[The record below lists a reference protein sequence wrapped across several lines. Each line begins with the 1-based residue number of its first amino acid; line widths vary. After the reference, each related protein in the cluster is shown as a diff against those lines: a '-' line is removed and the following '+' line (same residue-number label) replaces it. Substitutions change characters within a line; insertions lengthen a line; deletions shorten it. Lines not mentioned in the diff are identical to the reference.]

1 MNSGSSSST
10 QMERGDRKP
19 VGREHGNPCGPT
31 IFASVFDSLREEGPM
46 TTRTTIEPKRWFC
59 FFQSDTGPMAVS
71 LESVAEVFETDTL
84 VRLAW
89 SPPQVVG
96 LCSYHREVVPVVVL
110 GEHPRVGGE
119 IPTEERDPS
128 PGADPAGDRSSV
140 DGRGRSVVLIL
151 KTEQG
156 AWGIRVD
163 SGNTIMS
170 RETPAFHPPRMSVEG
185 PVLIGDVH
193 LGETCH
199 QILDAE
205 ATWRGLRSA
214 VGRWSSLT
222 SESYPSSPTP
232 SGEEPI
238 PGDPAVSGNTGKHEP
253 RRG

>member
-1 MNSGSSSST
+1 
-10 QMERGDRKP
+10 
-19 VGREHGNPCGPT
+19 
-31 IFASVFDSLREEGPM
+31 M
-46 TTRTTIEPKRWFC
+46 TTRTTIDPKQWFC
-59 FFQSDTGPMAVS
+59 FFQSDAGPMAVS
-71 LESVAEVFETDTL
+71 LDSVAEVFETDTL

-110 GEHPRVGGE
+110 GAHPRVGGE
-119 IPTEERDPS
+119 TPTEERDPPIS
-128 PGADPAGDRSSV
+128 TDQAGDTASV

-151 KTEQG
+151 RTEQG

-163 SGNTIMS
+163 SGSTIMS
-170 RETPAFHPPRMSVEG
+170 RESPAFHSPRMSVEG
-185 PVLIGDVH
+185 PVLTGEVH

-222 SESYPSSPTP
+222 SESYPCSPPP
-232 SGEEPI
+232 SAEEPI
-238 PGDPAVSGNTGKHEP
+238 PGGPGVSGNTRET
-253 RRG
+253 